1 MDMDFSYSVYNV
13 LHVWKKLEKN
23 ILIDGVHFKILRPN
37 ILVVLGMFMGF
48 MGYIHHEKLK
58 LSLFRT

>member
-1 MDMDFSYSVYNV
+1 VYNV

-37 ILVVLGMFMGF
+37 ILVVLGMFMG
-48 MGYIHHEKLK
+48 IHRLHPP
-58 LSLFRT
+58 